1 MSGGPGQQPFAARFV
16 IISRT
21 MHVLPSRV
29 RRFVLD
35 TMRTIGDT
43 YPKMSPTY
51 SRLFALE
58 VDGRPIIAFEASR
71 INEARQICKESWLL
85 DDLAVLKSGGA
96 PLRAAKSKLSV
107 RPATSEEI
115 TVFEQAAPEP
125 SDEMVL
131 VFLVEL
137 DGGAR

>member
-1 MSGGPGQQPFAARFV
+1 
-16 IISRT
+16 
-21 MHVLPSRV
+21 MHVLQTRV

-35 TMRTIGDT
+35 TMRTIGDM
-43 YPKMSPTY
+43 YPMSPTY

-58 VDGRPIIAFEASR
+58 VDGRPIVAFEASR